1 MCWCLVTYGK
11 RSGAVLA
18 VSRRMTLRAARR
30 RARNNLDIVDIVT
43 RY

>member
-1 MCWCLVTYGK
+1 MMWCLVTYGK
-11 RSGAVLA
+11 RSGAILA

-30 RARNNLDIVDIVT
+30 HARNTPDIVDIIV